1 MNLVDL
7 TYVRE
12 MVEFDEKA
20 VKNVIDMF
28 VQQISQELI
37 LLEKAIEE
45 QDFSLIKA
53 ISHKLQSS
61 IKILR
66 INVLIPVLSSMEEKS
81 EQKNLPG
88 LKESFLH
95 LREITY
101 KVVEE
106 IKEIK

>member
-20 VKNVIDMF
+20 VKNVVDMF
-28 VQQISQELI
+28 VQQISDELI

-45 QDFSLIKA
+45 QDYSLIKA

-66 INVLIPVLSSMEEKS
+66 INVLVPVLTSMEEKS

-95 LREITY
+95 LKEITY
-101 KVVEE
+101 KVIAE
-106 IKEIK
+106 INGV